1 MPDSTQTT
9 PATSNMTKFRLP
21 KITLE
26 QWATFKAVVDE
37 GSFAQAAERLN
48 KSQSGVSYI
57 IAKLEAQLPAPA
69 LIPQGRRA
77 VLTEAGKVLYRYASN
92 LLTQA
97 SQIENIANYIALG
110 WETEITLAVDAIVA
124 LDQVFCALQSF
135 SSDHPQPRINVLETT
150 LSGTDE
156 AVLFRK
162 ADIVL
167 TPSLITGF
175 MGMALGD
182 SLMQYVASPQHPL
195 VKLARPIHED
205 DLKQHRQIVIKDSG
219 IQRQRDAGWLG
230 SEQRWTFSHIS
241 SSIQAVS
248 AGLGFAKLPVANIAH
263 ELQSGQLVLLDL
275 ATDMHQRIPLYLI
288 KTAQSHAGP
297 AVEELAKRL
306 QQHLQ

>member
-1 MPDSTQTT
+1 MPNSQN
-9 PATSNMTKFRLP
+9 SSSVKLSRLP

-37 GSFAQAAERLN
+37 GSFAKAAEHLH
-48 KSQSGVSYI
+48 KSQSSVSYI

-69 LIPQGRRA
+69 LMPEGRKA

-92 LLTQA
+92 LLAQA
-97 SQIENIANYIALG
+97 SQIENIANYIAQG
-110 WETEITLAVDAIVA
+110 WETEVTLAVDAIVA
-124 LDQVFCALQSF
+124 MDNVFCALQSF
-135 SSDHPQPRINVLETT
+135 SADHPQPRINVLETT

-167 TPSLITGF
+167 SPTLITGF
-175 MGMALGD
+175 MGMPIGE
-182 SLMQYVASPQHPL
+182 SLMQYVASPNHPL
-195 VKLARPIHED
+195 VQLARAIHED

-219 IQRQRDAGWLG
+219 LQRQRDEGWLG
-230 SEQRWTFSHIS
+230 SEQRWSFSHIS
-241 SSIQAVS
+241 SSIKAVT
-248 AGLGFAKLPVANIAH
+248 AGLGFAKLPPACIAA
-263 ELQSGQLVLLDL
+263 ELKSGQLVPLKM

-297 AVEELAKRL
+297 AVEELAQRL
-306 QQHLQ
+306 QHHLQT